1 MKLLKQIGF
10 LLFTASLLIACGEEE
25 EYTYPDLVTEIAC
38 LKTDTEGK
46 GTELLTDQGKTWKI
60 PVKQQPAELAPDSIY
75 RVLCRY
81 APSASKQQE
90 ADIYLLQS
98 TVSPLPQPEADYEN
112 IHTDPVSIQSIWR
125 SGEYLNMILKV
136 MVKEGEHVL
145 SFIENG
151 IFTEE
156 DGTQTLSLTLYH
168 DRKEDTEAFYRK
180 SYLSVPLWKYKDIL
194 HSGDHIE
201 FHLNTY
207 EEGMTSRTFTF

>member
-10 LLFTASLLIACGEEE
+10 LLFTASLFIACGEEE
-25 EYTYPDLVTEIAC
+25 DYTYPDLVTEIAC

-60 PVKQQPAELAPDSIY
+60 PVKQQPAELTPDSTY

-81 APSASKQQE
+81 APSTSKQQE

-98 TVSPLPQPEADYEN
+98 TVSPLPQPEADYKN

-136 MVKEGEHVL
+136 MVKEGEHAL

-156 DGTQTLSLTLYH
+156 NETQTLSLTLYH
-168 DRKEDTEAFYRK
+168 DRKSDSEAFYRK
-180 SYLSVPLWKYKDIL
+180 SYLSIPLWKYKDIL